1 MYVNHQQGTK
11 EVGRK
16 EFSLEVNDS
25 NNLPVKDIE
34 VYLTDA
40 RQAAVGV
47 QLGRV
52 CFGSSY

>member
-40 RQAAVGV
+40 RQAAVGI